1 MEIDSDVQHR
11 CRGINALLAQNS
23 VRDGYNKQ
31 EYGMMRC
38 MYRRDLKKIV
48 HSTLISNFPVI
59 TDDVT
64 MSNRIYGVN
73 LYSLKGKKL

>member
-1 MEIDSDVQHR
+1 
-11 CRGINALLAQNS
+11 
-23 VRDGYNKQ
+23 
-31 EYGMMRC
+31 MMGC